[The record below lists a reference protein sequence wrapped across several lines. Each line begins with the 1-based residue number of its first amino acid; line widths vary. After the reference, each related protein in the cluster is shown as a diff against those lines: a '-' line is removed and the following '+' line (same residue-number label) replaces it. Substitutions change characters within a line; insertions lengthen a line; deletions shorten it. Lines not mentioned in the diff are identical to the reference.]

1 MNLSDRFH
9 RPKAG
14 LGGRVLP
21 AVILAICLAGCSQPA
36 EAPLPSIRPV
46 RTVVVESHEVEDPA
60 VVTGHVRARDE
71 VNLAFRLPGKVIART
86 VEVGDEVSAGQVV
99 ARLDDR
105 IERSVLEGAE
115 AELMAAKAT
124 LEEAEA
130 SERRKSGL
138 IKGDAISRYDYDQAV
153 RQLKTSRA
161 LVDAVQAKL
170 DAARGQLGYTELK
183 SETSGIV
190 TATGAK
196 AGEVVQA
203 GQSVLTI
210 AQNGARDAVFDM
222 PAWVIREGLAVN
234 REIQVTLADQESAT
248 ALGRVREIAP
258 QADTVTR
265 NYEVKVELVD
275 PPSAMFLGATVVGRT
290 RREPTS
296 LIEIPSTAL
305 TMLGD
310 KPAVWVVNATGR
322 MRRASQRQLRLD
334 GTHQEALD
342 PRQPGPG
349 QIARTQLRVRR
360 ADDQPRGLGH
370 HDHAG
375 A

>member
-21 AVILAICLAGCSQPA
+21 VVLLAICLAGCSQPA

-46 RTVVVESHEVEDPA
+46 RTVVVESHEVRDPA

-161 LVDAVQAKL
+161 LVDAAQAKL
-170 DAARGQLGYTELK
+170 DAAREQLGYTELK

-234 REIQVTLADQESAT
+234 REIQVTLADQEAAT

-310 KPAVWVVNATGR
+310 KPAVWVVNATGNR
-322 MRRASQRQLRLD
+322 IERREIAIDRYTPRSVLVRDGLRPGEVVVTAGVQELREGQSVRPVG
-334 GTHQEALD
+334 GT
-342 PRQPGPG
+342 
-349 QIARTQLRVRR
+349 T
-360 ADDQPRGLGH
+360 
-370 HDHAG
+370 
-375 A
+375 